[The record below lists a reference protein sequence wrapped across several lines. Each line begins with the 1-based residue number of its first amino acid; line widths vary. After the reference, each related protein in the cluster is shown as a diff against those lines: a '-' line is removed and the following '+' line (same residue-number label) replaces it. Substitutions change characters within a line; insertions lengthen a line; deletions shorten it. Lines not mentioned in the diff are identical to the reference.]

1 VRSDSIENDAFS
13 PAGAGGAGI
22 GLGNLADELA
32 DAWDDDE
39 EEEEVDMNFQE
50 GEGGK
55 VEQTR
60 DSGVDV
66 QEERKESLAPP
77 ANGHRRKG
85 SDYDGSDYGEDSEVE
100 TLGSLP
106 PSLVARMDQVENLA
120 KRGIDNFG
128 SEGDGV
134 VKRVVESLKDLG
146 SQANVEG
153 GATRYA
159 SSLSA

>member
-1 VRSDSIENDAFS
+1 MGHDTFS
-13 PAGAGGAGI
+13 PAGASN

-32 DAWDDDE
+32 DAWDED

-50 GEGGK
+50 AEK
-55 VEQTR
+55 TEEPR

-66 QEERKESLAPP
+66 QDQRQEQLAPP
-77 ANGHRRKG
+77 EQQTNGHRRKG
-85 SDYDGSDYGEDSEVE
+85 SEYDGSDYGEDSEVE
-100 TLGSLP
+100 NSGSLP
-106 PSLVARMDQVENLA
+106 PSLVTRMDQVENLA

-134 VKRVVESLKDLG
+134 VRRVIDGLKDLG

-153 GATRYA
+153 GATRYICA
-159 SSLSA
+159 LRIVGVPC

>member
-1 VRSDSIENDAFS
+1 MRSDSIGNDTFS
-13 PAGAGGAGI
+13 PAGAGGAGN

-39 EEEEVDMNFQE
+39 EDEEVDMNFQE
-50 GEGGK
+50 EGGK
-55 VEQTR
+55 VEETR

-77 ANGHRRKG
+77 LNGHRRKG
-85 SDYDGSDYGEDSEVE
+85 SDYDGSDYGEDSEAE
-100 TLGSLP
+100 TSGSLP

-120 KRGIDNFG
+120 RRGIDNFG

-153 GATRYA
+153 GATRYT